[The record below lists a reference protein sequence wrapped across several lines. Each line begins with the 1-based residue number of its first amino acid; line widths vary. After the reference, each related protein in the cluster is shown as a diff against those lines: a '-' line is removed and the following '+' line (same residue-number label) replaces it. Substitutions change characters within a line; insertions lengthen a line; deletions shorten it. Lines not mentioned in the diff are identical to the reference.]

1 MAQAQHDMAEL
12 TEVAH
17 ALADA
22 AGAAIQPY
30 FRTKLTP
37 ENKDAQGFDPVTI
50 ADRAAE
56 AAMRDVLAIRRP
68 QDGIYGEEYGRQ
80 DGTSGLTWVLDPI
93 DGTRAFICGAPTWGC
108 LIGLDDGSGPIL
120 GIVDQP
126 HTGERFFGGPNG
138 ATLTHHGITT
148 SLQTNRATT
157 ALSGAKLLTTFPEV
171 GQAAERAAF
180 ERVRDQVQLTRYG
193 LDCYAYALIATGQV
207 DLVIE
212 AGLNAYDIQGPQAVI
227 EAAGGIVTT
236 WDGGPAHQ
244 GGRIL
249 AAGNKALHQAAMDLL
264 NS

>member
-1 MAQAQHDMAEL
+1 MAQVEHDIADL

-22 AGAAIQPY
+22 AGRAIQPY
-30 FRTKLTP
+30 FRTNLTP
-37 ENKDAQGFDPVTI
+37 ENKDAAGFDPVTV

-56 AAMRDVLAIRRP
+56 AAMRDVLAARRP
-68 QDGIYGEEYGRQ
+68 DDGIFGEEYGKSA
-80 DGTSGLTWVLDPI
+80 GTTGLTWVLDPI

-108 LIGLDDGSGPIL
+108 LIGLDDGTGPIL

-126 HTGERFFGGPNG
+126 HTGERFFGGPDGAYLTQNG
-138 ATLTHHGITT
+138 AKHL
-148 SLQTNRATT
+148 LQTNQTT
-157 ALSGAKLLTTFPEV
+157 QTLAAAKLLTTFPEV
-171 GQAAERAAF
+171 GCPEERAAF
-180 ERVRDQVQLTRYG
+180 ERVRDEVQLTRYG
-193 LDCYAYALIATGQV
+193 LDCYGYALIATGQV

-212 AGLNAYDIQGPQAVI
+212 AGLNAYDIQGPQAVV

-236 WDGGPAHQ
+236 WDGKPAHH

-249 AAGNKALHQAAMDLL
+249 AAGNPTLHTAAMELL